1 MSVLHSENRR
11 FADWRLAM
19 KSILVFWLVYGATI
33 VARAFLGTDPIT
45 TLRNKAIIVVA
56 GVVLTVAVYLA
67 INLFARESNIRRKA
81 MVAALA
87 SLAAAVA
94 QASILH
100 FSDRFMHE
108 SKEEFRYK
116 AREGFIIIEKGNKVR
131 IERKAED
138 PLVLTW
144 PNKYELDTYK
154 QLRYGAD
161 TAVTWLFFFAAWSAV
176 YLAALS
182 QGQALRAQ
190 RRAAEA
196 ERAAQTA
203 QVRALRYQVNP
214 HFLFNTFNSLSS
226 LIMTG
231 KPEKAESML
240 LALSTF
246 FRSSLSLDPTADV
259 TLADEINMQRLYL
272 DIEKVRFPKRLKV
285 EIDVPAE
292 LENVRLPALLLQ
304 PLVENAIKYGV
315 SASRGTVL
323 LRIAAIP
330 LGTGRMRLDI
340 INQPIGDT
348 RPAAEPANGL
358 HEGTGVGL
366 ANVSQRLQARFG
378 QRASCSYGP
387 TKDGGFQV
395 SITLPVDGDV

>member
-1 MSVLHSENRR
+1 MS
-11 FADWRLAM
+11 
-19 KSILVFWLVYGATI
+19 
-33 VARAFLGTDPIT
+33 
-45 TLRNKAIIVVA
+45 
-56 GVVLTVAVYLA
+56 
-67 INLFARESNIRRKA
+67 
-81 MVAALA
+81 
-87 SLAAAVA
+87 
-94 QASILH
+94 QA
-100 FSDRFMHE
+100 
-108 SKEEFRYK
+108 
-116 AREGFIIIEKGNKVR
+116 
-131 IERKAED
+131 
-138 PLVLTW
+138 
-144 PNKYELDTYK
+144 
-154 QLRYGAD
+154 
-161 TAVTWLFFFAAWSAV
+161 
-176 YLAALS
+176 
-182 QGQALRAQ
+182 QALRAQ

-231 KPEKAESML
+231 KPDKAESML

-259 TLADEINMQRLYL
+259 TLADEIDMQRLYL

-340 INQPIGDT
+340 INQPISGSS
-348 RPAAEPANGL
+348 PAAETANDV
-358 HEGTGVGL
+358 HEGTGVGI
-366 ANVSQRLQARFG
+366 ANVCQRLQARFG
-378 QRASCSYGP
+378 ARASCSLRADQGRRIPGVDHASGGRRCLTRTACAYCWP
-387 TKDGGFQV
+387 TTNRSRPSGCSCCWRAARASTWSARPATAKRPCA
-395 SITLPVDGDV
+395 LPRR

>member
-1 MSVLHSENRR
+1 
-11 FADWRLAM
+11 M
-19 KSILVFWLVYGATI
+19 KSIVAFWLVYGATI

-56 GVVLTVAVYLA
+56 GVVLTVAVYLV
-67 INLFARESNIRRKA
+67 INFFARNSNIRRKA
-81 MVAALA
+81 VVAVLA
-87 SLAAAVA
+87 SFAAAVA
-94 QASILH
+94 QASILL

-108 SKEEFRYK
+108 SREEFRYK
-116 AREGFIIIEKGNKVR
+116 AREGFVIIEKGNKIR
-131 IERKAED
+131 IERKTEE
-138 PLVLTW
+138 PLVMTW
-144 PNKYELDTYK
+144 PDMHELDPYK

-161 TAVTWLFFFAAWSAV
+161 TAVTWLFFFAAWSAF

-182 QGQALRAQ
+182 QAQALRAQ
-190 RRAAEA
+190 RRLAVA
-196 ERAAQTA
+196 ERAAQAA

-231 KPEKAESML
+231 KPDKAESML

-246 FRSSLSLDPTADV
+246 FRASLSLDPAADV
-259 TLADEINMQRLYL
+259 TLADEIGMQRLYL

-285 EIDVPAE
+285 EIDVPE
-292 LENVRLPALLLQ
+292 SLESVRLPALLLQ
-304 PLVENAIKYGV
+304 PIVENAIKYGV
-315 SASRGTVL
+315 SASRGTVV

-340 INQPIGDT
+340 TNQPLSASA
-348 RPAAEPANGL
+348 PASHTANDI

-366 ANVSQRLQARFG
+366 VNVCQRLEARFG
-378 QRASCSYGP
+378 ARASCTYGP
-387 TKDGGFQV
+387 TKDGGFLV
-395 SITLPVDGDV
+395 SITLPVDADA